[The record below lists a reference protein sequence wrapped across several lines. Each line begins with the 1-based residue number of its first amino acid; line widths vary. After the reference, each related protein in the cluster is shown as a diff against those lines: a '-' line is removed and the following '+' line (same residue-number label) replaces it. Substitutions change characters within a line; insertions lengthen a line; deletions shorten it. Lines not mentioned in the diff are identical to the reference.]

1 MASEGEG
8 TRDMAAPP
16 EPSAFHRAYEE
27 GVHAPWDIGR
37 PQADIVALAE
47 AGAIHGDVLDVGCG
61 PGDNA
66 IFLAARGHAVTGL
79 DMVENALSKGR
90 TRAERSSVSV
100 QFVRGNALE
109 LEMLGR
115 TFDTVLD
122 SGLLHVFGSEMRP
135 RYVESLSRVV
145 RPGSMYHAL
154 VWSDKEPGTEG
165 PRRLSEAEI
174 RAAFA
179 SGWKVRQI
187 RPARFEH
194 MLGGKGYAEAWL
206 VSIERTGSSISAAA

>member
-1 MASEGEG
+1 MASEGED
-8 TRDMAAPP
+8 TQDRSAPP
-16 EPSAFHRAYEE
+16 EPSAFHHAYAE

-37 PQADIVALAE
+37 PQAELVALAE
-47 AGAIHGDVLDVGCG
+47 AGGFRGDVLDVGCG

-79 DMVENALSKGR
+79 DLVENALVKA
-90 TRAERSSVSV
+90 RARAQQKNVPV
-100 QFVRGNALE
+100 QFVQGNALE
-109 LEMLGR
+109 LELLGR

-122 SGLLHVFGSEMRP
+122 SGLLHVFGSGMRAQ
-135 RYVESLSRVV
+135 YVASLARVV

-154 VWSDKEPGTEG
+154 VWSDREPGEGG
-165 PRRLSEAEI
+165 PRRLSEADL

-179 SGWKVRQI
+179 SGWKVREL

-194 MLGGKGYAEAWL
+194 LLGGKGYAEAWL
-206 VSIERTGSSISAAA
+206 VSIERTE